1 MYILVNKSDTKRV
14 QVSFTKEQWELI
26 SKFKGELGS
35 GDADVVRNIIIS
47 WLSEKSV
54 ISSSIKDKIENEAKL
69 LLKNNEGGS

>member
-1 MYILVNKSDTKRV
+1 MCTLANKSDTKRV

-35 GDADVVRNIIIS
+35 GDADVIRNIVIS

-54 ISSSIKDKIENEAKL
+54 ISSKVKKKIN
-69 LLKNNEGGS
+69 G